1 MGHFMA
7 KLVASIDAPRIGL
20 LNVGQE
26 EIKGDD
32 DIKATAAL
40 LESTELLNYIGF
52 VEGNDIVSSR
62 CDVIVTNG
70 FSGNIALKAVEG
82 TAGYFLAALKNILKS
97 RLYFRFLALL
107 LKPVLSRLFKRVGPR
122 QFNGASI
129 LGLKGVVIKSHGSAD
144 FFAFGKALEMAFR
157 ESVADMPNI
166 LGKYLISLD
175 KSSLT
180 QGSSLNLTDADKKS
194 SIASKNLD
202 EPADE

>member
-7 KLVASIDAPRIGL
+7 KLVANIDAPRIGL

-82 TAGYFLAALKNILKS
+82 TAGYFLAALKNIS
-97 RLYFRFLALL
+97 SQALFPSL
-107 LKPVLSRLFKRVGPR
+107 GSFAKPVYLVFLNELVP
-122 QFNGASI
+122 
-129 LGLKGVVIKSHGSAD
+129 GSLMVPP
-144 FFAFGKALEMAFR
+144 F
-157 ESVADMPNI
+157 SV
-166 LGKYLISLD
+166 
-175 KSSLT
+175 
-180 QGSSLNLTDADKKS
+180 
-194 SIASKNLD
+194 
-202 EPADE
+202 